1 MKMKKCLY
9 LLLMGIMFIMIIAQI
24 IQVQA
29 TANVAKLYCDK
40 LGEQFGNYRYQIQ
53 EEGAGQRG
61 ICVLPNSQQVDA
73 WDFFTGKVA
82 VEYSYCARKG
92 YESKSQPGGIF
103 SSDQQVCIVKDID
116 FLPGVDVPVV
126 DLVDLKYKEQ
136 EVIGTPPGI
145 TGQTPAPTGGLPEYR
160 YQDFSNWDWRNPPV
174 STKWAKNKYPFF
186 DEINGWLTTIKDQS
200 SCMACWSFGTLGSI
214 ESKYKINSN
223 NPLLDPDLSEQ
234 YLVSDCCTECGNCN
248 GGSRYSSFDYLMRYG
263 ISDEQ
268 CFPYKNLNYGC
279 VPCTD
284 QVSRLWKI
292 DDYVVN
298 QYAGVSDVKQK
309 IIDNGPVTI
318 IMNWGGTWDDNCV
331 YKCNGNENEGTHIVV
346 LAGYKDTGD
355 VNTGYWIAKNSFGL
369 NWPGRC
375 NIGDGYF
382 KLGFDTCS
390 VGATLYP
397 KKVIAPDF
405 KPSIVL
411 NSPANGFLGQDPVVN
426 FGFTVY
432 TKIPNGRAKCY
443 LWVDGTQRKYLIVND
458 GKPSTIS
465 DRFDMGKHSW
475 KIECWEEKMGINASS
490 ETRNFELKFQGNDEE
505 KKTYVYLTEPYDNYS
520 SNGSVTLGCEAYDS
534 RKINNLSLY
543 INISGWTLIIT
554 NNLCEQNCYLEYSGL
569 FQQSS
574 YKWNCLVDG
583 SNKIWARD
591 NFTFN
596 ILPRPGNESGPSGP
610 GGQIVNDPVEFNGGL
625 GLDFKTSLGA
635 CSKSSKRCW
644 STSVLQQCM
653 GGKWGNLQFCAYGC
667 DPYLLRCKS
676 CREGER
682 RCSEDS
688 VNVMVCSQGSWK
700 TQLCAQGCD
709 GSECISGSQESS
721 EGDTSGGIYLIF
733 GGILIVFIALLV
745 VIILLARR
753 RNNAYADRNSKFMKM
768 IKDEI

>member
-1 MKMKKCLY
+1 MKSYFY
-9 LLLMGIMFIMIIAQI
+9 LLLACVGFLLICAQI
-24 IQVQA
+24 VQVHA
-29 TANVAKLYCDK
+29 TANVAELYCAK
-40 LGEQFGNYRYQIQ
+40 LGEDFGNYSYQTR
-53 EEGAGQRG
+53 EEEAGQRG
-61 ICVLPNSQQVDA
+61 VCVLPDNQQVDA

-82 VEYSYCARKG
+82 VEYSYCAKRG
-92 YESKSQPGGIF
+92 YESISKPGGIF

-116 FLPGVDVPVV
+116 FLPGIEVPMANMI
-126 DLVDLKYKEQ
+126 DLNYKE
-136 EVIGTPPGI
+136 EDIGGIMPAKVGSPPGN
-145 TGQTPAPTGGLPEYR
+145 GLPEYSS
-160 YQDFSNWDWRNPPV
+160 QDFSNWDWRNPPV
-174 STKWAKNKYPFF
+174 STKWAKNNYPFF
-186 DEINGWLTTIKDQS
+186 DEINGWLTSIKDQS
-200 SCMACWSFGTLGSI
+200 SCRACWSFGTLGSI

-223 NPLLDPDLSEQ
+223 NSLLDPDLSEQ
-234 YLVSDCCTECGNCN
+234 YLVSDCCTACGNCN
-248 GGSRYSSFDYLMRYG
+248 GGSRYASFEYIMRHG

-268 CFPYKNLNYGC
+268 CFKYRGADSGC
-279 VPCTD
+279 IPCVD

-292 DDYVVN
+292 DDYVVD

-309 IIDNGPVTI
+309 IIDSGPVTI

-331 YKCNGNENEGTHIVV
+331 YKCDGNENEGTHIVV
-346 LAGYKDTGD
+346 LAGYNDTGD
-355 VNTGYWIAKNSFGL
+355 VDTGYWIAKNSFGL

-397 KKVIAPDF
+397 KRVSAPDF

-411 NSPANGFLGQDPVVN
+411 NSPANGFLGQGPVVN
-426 FGFTVY
+426 FGFTVH
-432 TKIPNGRAKCY
+432 TKILNNRAKCY
-443 LWVDGTQRKYLIVND
+443 LWVDGIQRKYLIVND
-458 GKPSTIS
+458 GKPSTMS

-505 KKTYVYLTEPYDNYS
+505 KNTYIYLTEPYDHYS
-520 SNGSVTLGCEAYDS
+520 SNGNVTLKCEAYDS

-554 NNLCEQNCYLEYSGL
+554 NNLCDQNCYLEYTGL
-569 FQQSS
+569 FEKGS

-596 ILPRPGNESGPSGP
+596 ILNESVNGSGTGGP
-610 GGQIVNDPVEFNGGL
+610 VLNDPGEFNGGL

-644 STSVLQQCM
+644 STSVLQQCIE
-653 GGKWGNLQFCAYGC
+653 GKWGNLQFCAYGC
-667 DPYLLRCKS
+667 DSSILRCKS

-688 VNVMVCSQGSWK
+688 VNVLVCSQGSWK
-700 TQLCAQGCD
+700 TQLCSQGCD
-709 GSECISGSQESS
+709 GSECISGSQEANES
-721 EGDTSGGIYLIF
+721 DLNVDVYLIF
-733 GGILIVFIALLV
+733 GSILLVLIVVLVIIVLLV
-745 VIILLARR
+745 RR
-753 RNNAYADRNSKFMKM
+753 RNNAYADRNTKFMKM
-768 IKDEI
+768 IKNGI